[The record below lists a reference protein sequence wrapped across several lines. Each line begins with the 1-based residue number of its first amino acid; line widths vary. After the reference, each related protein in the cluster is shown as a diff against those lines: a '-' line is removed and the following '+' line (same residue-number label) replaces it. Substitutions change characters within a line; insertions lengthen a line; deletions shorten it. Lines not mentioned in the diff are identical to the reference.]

1 MSQNNVY
8 ILECMMWSYHQ
19 IMPV

>member
-8 ILECMMWSYHQ
+8 ILECMMWRYHQ